1 MTKIRITQVKSAIN
15 RPQQQKLTVKALKLG
30 KINKSV
36 DVELTP
42 PIQGMIHRVSHL
54 VTTEAI

>member
-1 MTKIRITQVKSAIN
+1 MTKIRITQVKSTIN

-36 DVELTP
+36 DVELTL
-42 PIQGMIHRVSHL
+42 PIQGMIRRVRHL
-54 VTTEAI
+54 VTTATI